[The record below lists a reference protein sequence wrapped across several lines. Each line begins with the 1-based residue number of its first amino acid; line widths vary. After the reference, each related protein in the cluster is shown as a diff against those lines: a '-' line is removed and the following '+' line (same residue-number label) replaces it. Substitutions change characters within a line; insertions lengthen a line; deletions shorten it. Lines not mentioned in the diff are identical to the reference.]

1 MKVSQEVLEHIDYVL
16 RLAEGKEKTIGEKLA
31 MLDYQIMT
39 KAQTPISGEPK
50 KVSEPVFTF
59 VK

>member
-39 KAQTPISGEPK
+39 KAQTPISEPK